1 MDQPTGTPPNAH
13 PPSPRQQ
20 RAAIGAPSVSRART
34 TPSGTERTGYLRRH
48 WRGELPLAAAV
59 IISGALIWAA
69 VQLIMWLERRVFPI
83 TEQPHVASAL
93 WMIQMVV
100 LLAGAVWW
108 GRGVQ
113 RAAIRHVD
121 VGGSV
126 LVALAAGLAGLAA
139 FFWAAAFWWFSARHI
154 APEIWATLAGT
165 TQPATVSV
173 DATSADLLVRG
184 DLEFGSAR
192 ALRMALDASPGT
204 RVVRIESRGGRV
216 KEGVAMGLLLRDRG
230 VDTLVSTEC
239 SSACV
244 TAFAGGARRLI
255 TADAKLGLHS
265 AGGAGATAQSVA
277 EANRES
283 DAFIAS
289 RGVDLRVLEKGSA
302 VANSAI
308 WFPPPWV
315 LLASGLA
322 THYAH
327 ELLPR

>member
-1 MDQPTGTPPNAH
+1 MNQPPGTPPTGH
-13 PPSPRQQ
+13 PPSPRQL
-20 RAAIGAPSVSRART
+20 RAAGAPTASRAEPHRA
-34 TPSGTERTGYLRRH
+34 EQVNYFRRH
-48 WRGELPLAAAV
+48 WRGDLPLAAAV
-59 IISGALIWAA
+59 IVSGALIWAT
-69 VQLIMWLERRVFPI
+69 VQLLMWLERRVFPI
-83 TEQPHVASAL
+83 TEQPHIASAL
-93 WMIQMVV
+93 WLIEMVV
-100 LLAGAVWW
+100 LLAGAIWW

-121 VGGSV
+121 GGGSV
-126 LVALAAGLAGLAA
+126 LVALAAGLTGLAA

-154 APEIWATLAGT
+154 APEVWATLAGT
-165 TQPATVSV
+165 TPPATVSV
-173 DATSADLLVRG
+173 DASSGHLLVRG

-192 ALRMALDASPGT
+192 ALRTALAANPGS
-204 RVVRIESRGGRV
+204 RVVRLESRGGRV
-216 KEGVAMGLLLRDRG
+216 KEGMAMGLLLRERG
-230 VDTLVSTEC
+230 MDTFVSSEC

-255 TADAKLGLHS
+255 TAEAKLGLHS
-265 AGGAGATAQSVA
+265 AGGAGSTARSVA

-302 VANSAI
+302 IANTEI
-308 WFPPPWV
+308 WFPQPWV

-327 ELLPR
+327 EVLPRQ